1 MYVYVCMYVCICMY
15 VYVYVCMCIYMYVCV
30 CICMYMYIYVCMGA
44 TNLANQCRP
53 NNCIDIPNSLRNQK
67 DRKTNKTRSGIR
79 ERNMV
84 KHN

>member
-1 MYVYVCMYVCICMY
+1 MYVYVYMYVYVCIYI
-15 VYVYVCMCIYMYVCV
+15 YVCMCIYMYVCV
-30 CICMYMYIYVCMGA
+30 YICMYMYIYVCMGA

>member
-1 MYVYVCMYVCICMY
+1 MY
-15 VYVYVCMCIYMYVCV
+15 VYVYVYMYVYVCIYIYMYVCV
-30 CICMYMYIYVCMGA
+30 YICMYMYIYVCMGA

>member
-30 CICMYMYIYVCMGA
+30 CMCIYMYVCVCMGA

>member
-1 MYVYVCMYVCICMY
+1 MY
-15 VYVYVCMCIYMYVCV
+15 VYVYVYMYVYVCIFIYMYVCV
-30 CICMYMYIYVCMGA
+30 YICMYMYIYVCMGA